1 MTGAL
6 LAFGALIIAA
16 LVVGRFASWVRVPR
30 VTGYLLTGVVLGPS
44 FAHAVGLP
52 PLVSEETIQGFTP
65 ISQVA
70 LAMIV
75 FAVGGEFQF
84 ASLRRWFRRTVT
96 LVAADFTVPFL
107 LVFGATWLMG
117 ASVPMAVLLGIVAA
131 SGAPAATA
139 MVIREFE
146 ADGELSHL
154 MMTLLGA
161 TSFVCIIAFQIAA
174 HVFVTPDEPW
184 SAVLP
189 TLAIPMALG
198 AGAGLLVSYWEQR
211 IGRVAERQL
220 MTLAVLIVCTGAAR
234 FFDVS
239 VLLTTLV
246 AGVVVGNASP
256 HERRVFEELQR
267 IDYPFY
273 VPFFVLAGANLHLQA
288 LPHLGLVGV
297 AYLLART
304 AGKVLGDGIGA
315 RLGRFGPTAE
325 RWLGAGMLAQAGV
338 AVGFAAQLGET
349 WGEQGQR
356 AEALILAAILVF
368 EVVGP
373 VLTRAALVHGGEVT
387 ILTVLARRAPVGVF
401 EGMHQVVEHF
411 RRSLGI
417 PSWHKLE
424 DPRDV
429 LVQHVM
435 RRNVE
440 TIQDNLSFSQLLQV
454 LGHSRYDR
462 IPVLDKNGKL
472 VGQVRYAD
480 LSHTLFD
487 ETLSSLVIAR
497 DLITPEPLTLRA
509 NDTLQHALELFGVH
523 RDVISVPVVS
533 PDDPARLVG
542 IVRQNDVLAA
552 CRRL

>member
-6 LAFGALIIAA
+6 FAFGVLIVAA
-16 LVVGRFASWVRVPR
+16 LAAGRFVGYLRVPR

-44 FAHAVGLP
+44 FAEAMGLP
-52 PLVSEETIQGFTP
+52 ILIIEKTVQGFAP

-70 LAMIV
+70 LALVI

-84 ASLRRWFRRTVT
+84 SLLRRWFRRTVT
-96 LVAADFTVPFL
+96 LVAADFFIPFV
-107 LVFGATWLMG
+107 LVFGATWSTG
-117 ASVPMAVLLGIVAA
+117 ASLPMAVLLGIVAA

-161 TSFVCIIAFQIAA
+161 TSFVCIVAFQIAA
-174 HVFVTPDEPW
+174 HFFITPTEPW
-184 SAVLP
+184 SAMIL
-189 TLAIPMALG
+189 TLAVPIGLG

-211 IGRVAERQL
+211 IDRVAERQL
-220 MTLAVLIVCTGAAR
+220 MTLAVLIACTGAAR
-234 FFDVS
+234 YLGVS
-239 VLLTTLV
+239 VLLSTLV

-288 LPHLGLVGV
+288 LPHLGLIGA

-304 AGKVLGDGIGA
+304 VGKVVGDGVGA

-325 RWLGAGMLAQAGV
+325 RWLGVGMLAQAGV
-338 AVGFAAQLGET
+338 AVGFAAQLRET
-349 WGEQGQR
+349 WGEEGR
-356 AEALILAAILVF
+356 HAEALILAAVLVF
-368 EVVGP
+368 EVIGP
-373 VLTRAALVHGGEVT
+373 VLTRASLVHGGEVT
-387 ILTVLARRAPVGVF
+387 LVTVLTRRAPVGVF

-411 RRSLGI
+411 RGSLGI
-417 PSWHKLE
+417 PSWHKL
-424 DPRDV
+424 DNPRDV

-440 TIQDNLSFSQLLQV
+440 TIRDNLSFTQLLQV
-454 LGHSRYDR
+454 LGHSRNDR
-462 IPVLDKNGKL
+462 IPVLDRNGKL
-472 VGQVRYAD
+472 VGQIRYAD
-480 LSHTLFD
+480 LAHTLFD
-487 ETLSSLVIAR
+487 EALSSLVVAR
-497 DLITPEPLTLRA
+497 DLITPEPLTLRSS
-509 NDTLQHALELFGVH
+509 DTLHHALELFGAH
-523 RDVISVPVVS
+523 RDVICVPVVD
-533 PDDPARLVG
+533 PDDPTRLVG